1 MNIQIT
7 RFLPTRFF
15 TLLTAVTVGT
25 LFMMTTV
32 GSSAFAQ
39 SGNANPQVQAQTK
52 PKRGIVGQQ
61 APKWETSKWIGLPT
75 GKKSFDINDVKGK
88 VTYLYFFQSW
98 CPGCHQ
104 RGFPTLK
111 ALEKKFRDKK
121 DVQFV
126 AIQTTFE
133 GHRTNTPDKLEVMSK
148 RYDLKIPFG
157 QSKGNSGTPK
167 IMRQYRSGGTPWV
180 VVIDKQGKVVFN
192 DFHIDRDAA
201 AKAIEKL
208 RQAPSPSATATPTQT
223 PAPAPTSNTP

>member
-1 MNIQIT
+1 MNIQT
-7 RFLPTRFF
+7 ARFLPNNFS
-15 TLLTAVTVGT
+15 TLLTAVTVCT
-25 LFMMTTV
+25 LFMLTTV
-32 GSSAFAQ
+32 GSSVFAQ
-39 SGNANPQVQAQTK
+39 SGNANPQVQSQRK

-75 GKKSFDINDVKGK
+75 GKTSFDISDVKGK

-111 ALEKKFRDKK
+111 ALEEKFRDKK

-148 RYDLKIPFG
+148 RYNLKIPFG
-157 QSKGNSGTPK
+157 QSKGTSGTPK
-167 IMRQYRSGGTPWV
+167 IMREYRTGGTPWV
-180 VVIDKQGKVVFN
+180 IVIDKQGKVVFN
-192 DFHIDRDAA
+192 DYHIDRDVAA
-201 AKAIEKL
+201 NAIEKL
-208 RQAPSPSATATPTQT
+208 RQAPSPTTTTTPT
-223 PAPAPTSNTP
+223 AAPTSTTLNN

>member
-1 MNIQIT
+1 MNIQPALS
-7 RFLPTRFF
+7 LPTRFL
-15 TLLTAVTVGT
+15 TLLLVVAVGT
-25 LFMMTTV
+25 LFLVTTT
-32 GSSAFAQ
+32 GNPAFAQ
-39 SGNANPQVQAQTK
+39 SGNANPQAQTRAK

-75 GKKSFDINDVKGK
+75 GKTSFDISDVKGK

-111 ALEKKFRDKK
+111 ALEEKFRDKK

-133 GHRTNTPDKLEVMSK
+133 GHHTNTPDKLEVMSK
-148 RYDLKIPFG
+148 RYNLKIPFG

-167 IMRQYRSGGTPWV
+167 IMREYRTGGTPWV

-192 DFHIDRDAA
+192 GFHIDRDLAV
-201 AKAIEKL
+201 KAIEQL
-208 RQAPSPSATATPTQT
+208 RQSPSPSATGTPT
-223 PAPAPTSNTP
+223 PAPTSISR

>member
-111 ALEKKFRDKK
+111 ALEEKFRDKK

-133 GHRTNTPDKLEVMSK
+133 GHRTNTPDKLGVMSK
-148 RYDLKIPFG
+148 RYNLKIPFG

-167 IMRQYRSGGTPWV
+167 IMREYRTGGTPWV
-180 VVIDKQGKVVFN
+180 IVIDKQGKVVFN
-192 DFHIDRDAA
+192 DFHIDRDVAA
-201 AKAIEKL
+201 NAIERL
-208 RQAPSPSATATPTQT
+208 RQAPSPSATTTAPTQT
-223 PAPAPTSNTP
+223 TATP

>member
-1 MNIQIT
+1 MI
-7 RFLPTRFF
+7 
-15 TLLTAVTVGT
+15 
-25 LFMMTTV
+25 TTV
-32 GSSAFAQ
+32 GSPAFAQ

-111 ALEKKFRDKK
+111 ALEEKFRDKK
-121 DVQFV
+121 EDVQFV

-148 RYDLKIPFG
+148 RYNLKIPFG
-157 QSKGNSGTPK
+157 QSKGNSGTVSYTHLTLPT
-167 IMRQYRSGGTPWV
+167 TPYV
-180 VVIDKQGKVVFN
+180 
-192 DFHIDRDAA
+192 
-201 AKAIEKL
+201 
-208 RQAPSPSATATPTQT
+208 
-223 PAPAPTSNTP
+223 

>member
-1 MNIQIT
+1 MNIQT
-7 RFLPTRFF
+7 ARFLPNNFS
-15 TLLTAVTVGT
+15 TLLTAVTVCT
-25 LFMMTTV
+25 LFMLTTV
-32 GSSAFAQ
+32 GSSVFAQ
-39 SGNANPQVQAQTK
+39 SGNANPQVQSQRK

-75 GKKSFDINDVKGK
+75 GKTSFDISDVKGK

-111 ALEKKFRDKK
+111 ALEEKFRDKK

-148 RYDLKIPFG
+148 RYNLKIPFG

-167 IMRQYRSGGTPWV
+167 IMREYRTGGTPWV
-180 VVIDKQGKVVFN
+180 IVIDKQGKVVYN

-201 AKAIEKL
+201 AGAIEKL
-208 RQAPSPSATATPTQT
+208 RQAPSPTTTTTPT
-223 PAPAPTSNTP
+223 AAPTSTTLNN

>member
-1 MNIQIT
+1 MNIQT
-7 RFLPTRFF
+7 ACFLPTKFF
-15 TLLTAVTVGT
+15 TLLTAVTVCT
-25 LFMMTTV
+25 LFMLTTV

-39 SGNANPQVQAQTK
+39 SGNANPQVQSQRK

-75 GKKSFDINDVKGK
+75 GKTSFDISDVKGK

-111 ALEKKFRDKK
+111 ALEEKFRDKK

-148 RYDLKIPFG
+148 RYNLKIPFG
-157 QSKGNSGTPK
+157 QSKGTSGTRWSTT
-167 IMRQYRSGGTPWV
+167 ISTSIAMRRPVLSRNC
-180 VVIDKQGKVVFN
+180 GK
-192 DFHIDRDAA
+192 HHLQRQRQRQRP
-201 AKAIEKL
+201 L
-208 RQAPSPSATATPTQT
+208 PHRQARHSTIED
-223 PAPAPTSNTP
+223 